1 MHALARLRETPDR
14 AGYDEQGLRRV
25 VREGGLVGLAEGVA
39 ALPLRPE
46 AEEPLPVQA
55 RLFLGGEA
63 IEAGLAAA
71 ALAPLEPSELSD
83 LFTVRNG
90 VVRARVRLEPF
101 EGLLIG
107 SDRLGRLG
115 EDHVVGIGGGTRLLA
130 GLTVR
135 RPVDTALDLCTG
147 SGSLA
152 LLAAGHAGR
161 VVGVDLNRRALRLA
175 RVNAALNGIAGVEW
189 RHGDLF
195 EPVGDEQFD
204 LVIANPPFIVSPGR
218 EFLFR
223 DGGREDDALSRSVVA
238 GAAARLREGGFAHIL
253 CNWVAPARGSWSKT
267 PRSWLRGS
275 GCDAW
280 LLHHRTDSPAAYALH
295 WNLRPGHTLATAA
308 VAARPWV
315 DYYRTRGIEAI
326 ATGVI
331 VLRRRS
337 GRNWVREDELVR
349 TPVGAAGAHVERVFA
364 AQDLLR
370 SLKDEQE
377 LLAMPLAAAPQTML
391 VERREPTGA
400 LERARLTVEEGIPLA
415 GRIPPACLPVV
426 AALDGRR
433 PLRRAIETAA
443 RKGGV
448 TSEALAAECLPTLC
462 ELLARGLLVVGKSQ
476 H

>member
-1 MHALARLRETPDR
+1 
-14 AGYDEQGLRRV
+14 
-25 VREGGLVGLAEGVA
+25 VA
-39 ALPLRPE
+39 ALPLRPD
-46 AEEPLPVQA
+46 AEEPLLVQA

-63 IEAGLAAA
+63 IDAGLAAA
-71 ALAPLEPSELSD
+71 ALAPVAPTD
-83 LFTVRNG
+83 LPDLLTVRDG
-90 VVRARVRLEPF
+90 IVRSRVRLDPF
-101 EGLLIG
+101 EGLLIA
-107 SDRLGRLG
+107 SDSAHRLGAN
-115 EDHVVGIGGGTRLLA
+115 HVLGIGGGTRILA
-130 GLTVR
+130 ALTVR
-135 RPVDTALDLCTG
+135 RRVDSALDMCTG

-152 LLAAGHAGR
+152 LLAAQHADR

-175 RVNAALNGIAGVEW
+175 RVNAAMNGVTGVEW

-204 LVIANPPFIVSPGR
+204 LVIANPPFIVSPAR

-223 DGGREDDALSRSVVA
+223 DGDREDDAFSRSVVE
-238 GAAARLREGGFAHIL
+238 GAAARLREGGFAQIL
-253 CNWVAPARGSWSKT
+253 CNWVAPARGRWSKT

-280 LLHHRTDSPAAYALH
+280 LLHYRTDSPASYALH
-295 WNLRPGHTLATAA
+295 WNLRPGRTLPTAA
-308 VAARPWV
+308 AAAGAWV

-370 SLKDEQE
+370 SLQDERE
-377 LLAMPLAAAPQTML
+377 LLTMALTAAPKTML

-400 LERARLTVEEGIPLA
+400 LERARLTVEEGIPVA

-433 PLRRAIETAA
+433 PLRKAIETAA
-443 RKGGV
+443 RKSGV
-448 TSEALAAECLPTLC
+448 TTEALAAECLPILG
-462 ELLARGLLVVGKSQ
+462 ELLARGLLVAASDQRDRPSVSIRER
-476 H
+476 